1 MAFSPLAVGS
11 EVSPEPGG
19 SGRPVEEADGQ
30 REPPPRLGE
39 RPVPGSR
46 LKEVVGASLA
56 SLCLGPL
63 AGPQRLGTLLD
74 CLVLNY
80 RLRQGLG
87 WSRGRGAAAEGGGAA
102 EGPLRCCGCGRFL
115 GEPVTV
121 PCGHTYC
128 RRCLRRELRARCR
141 RCRDWLLPAGG
152 TSTAAAPL
160 RTSVVL
166 NQLAEKWF
174 PGECERARTGSR
186 LEELLA
192 QGRFREALAAASQ
205 ALRAGE
211 ASGERALPPPGPA
224 GPSRSLP
231 PSPRR
236 DGDELVAK
244 RGRLGGGGG
253 EGGWRCGGRAR
264 ASSLPF
270 CPSPLPLRPSVVG
283 TDR

>member
-1 MAFSPLAVGS
+1 MKLMAFSPVGS
-11 EVSPEPGG
+11 EVSPEPSG
-19 SGRPVEEADGQ
+19 SPGEEADGE
-30 REPPPRLGE
+30 RELPPPPRPGE
-39 RPVPGSR
+39 GLVPGSR

-63 AGPQRLGTLLD
+63 AGPQRLGTLVD

-87 WSRGRGAAAEGGGAA
+87 WSRDGGA
-102 EGPLRCCGCGRFL
+102 ETQGPLRCCGCGRFL

-141 RCRDWLLPAGG
+141 RCRDRLLPAGG
-152 TSTAAAPL
+152 TSPAAAPL

-174 PGECERARTGSR
+174 PGECEKARTGSR

-211 ASGERALPPPGPA
+211 AG
-224 GPSRSLP
+224 
-231 PSPRR
+231 
-236 DGDELVAK
+236 VW
-244 RGRLGGGGG
+244 GG
-253 EGGWRCGGRAR
+253 EGLRAASLPTLVPPGSRAR
-264 ASSLPF
+264 GAGGVVRCVSFPPF
-270 CPSPLPLRPSVVG
+270 GPVEAVRGGSGPIQNVKKFRGVCREGPVERRRDAHLSERQA
-283 TDR
+283 

>member
-1 MAFSPLAVGS
+1 MAFSPLAVSS
-11 EVSPEPGG
+11 EVSAEPGG
-19 SGRPVEEADGQ
+19 SGSPGEEADGE
-30 REPPPRLGE
+30 REVLPLPRPGE
-39 RPVPGSR
+39 RLVPGNR

-63 AGPQRLGTLLD
+63 AGPQRLGTLVD

-87 WSRGRGAAAEGGGAA
+87 WSRDGGAAAEGGGAA
-102 EGPLRCCGCGRFL
+102 ESEGPLRCCGCGRFL
-115 GEPVTV
+115 REPVTV

-152 TSTAAAPL
+152 TSPAAAPL

-174 PGECERARTGSR
+174 PGECERARAGNR

-192 QGRFREALAAASQ
+192 QGRFREAVSAASQ
-205 ALRAGE
+205 ALRAGK
-211 ASGERALPPPGPA
+211 ACGQRALPPPGLRCRLGFPPFLPA
-224 GPSRSLP
+224 GGQAGQARGAEGGLCGGVWCECARLLRALR
-231 PSPRR
+231 PRR
-236 DGDELVAK
+236 GRPGWK
-244 RGRLGGGGG
+244 R
-253 EGGWRCGGRAR
+253 
-264 ASSLPF
+264 
-270 CPSPLPLRPSVVG
+270 
-283 TDR
+283 